1 TIRSGI
7 ARPTLVFSSVGYQLH
22 ELVADFNQ
30 PMQVVL
36 AESVTELAE
45 LIVTG
50 MFTRDQNTYT
60 GATTTISKEELRST
74 GNLNLVQALG
84 NLSPTFHIIANNEM
98 GSDPNATLDIQMRGA
113 SSFTDMKDRYSTSPN
128 QPLFIVDGF
137 ETPLQKV
144 VDMDMNRVESVTLL
158 KDAAAKAIYG
168 SKGAN
173 GVVVIET
180 IKPEKGRTRVN
191 YIANLN
197 IQAPDLTSYNLANAL
212 EKLEIEERA
221 GLYYRD
227 YLPPGTNAIRRAEYN
242 ALYAEIMAG
251 ADVNWMRIPL
261 RTGVGQ
267 KHTLNVEGG
276 DDALV

>member
-1 TIRSGI
+1 
-7 ARPTLVFSSVGYQLH
+7 
-22 ELVADFNQ
+22 
-30 PMQVVL
+30 
-36 AESVTELAE
+36 
-45 LIVTG
+45 
-50 MFTRDQNTYT
+50 
-60 GATTTISKEELRST
+60 
-74 GNLNLVQALG
+74 
-84 NLSPTFHIIANNEM
+84 
-98 GSDPNATLDIQMRGA
+98 
-113 SSFTDMKDRYSTSPN
+113 
-128 QPLFIVDGF
+128 GF

-221 GLYYRD
+221 GLCDRD
-227 YLPPGTNAIRRAEYN
+227 YLPPATNATRRAVYN

-251 ADVNWMRIPL
+251 AAVNWMRIPL

-267 KHTLNVEGG
+267 KRTLNVEGG
-276 DDALV
+276 DDALVYSASIGYNDVKGVMRGSGRQTVDGLINLSYRYKNLIFREQLNVMTTGSNDSPYGNFGDYAKMNPYWRAYNEDGSIRRVVGSYNIANAQGTH